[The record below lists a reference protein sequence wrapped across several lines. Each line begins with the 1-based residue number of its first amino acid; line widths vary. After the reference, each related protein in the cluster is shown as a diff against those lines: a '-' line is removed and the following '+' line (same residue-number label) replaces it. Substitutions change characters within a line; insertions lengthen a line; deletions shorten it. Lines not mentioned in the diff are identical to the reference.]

1 MAVEAPSTCQRASW
15 YSPDKDWFQL
25 NSDAAIHKTKGVA
38 GLGVVIRNARGEFM
52 AASTSQS
59 SYFGDIEFA
68 EASAILKGIKL
79 VEDLGFLPLL
89 IESDSV
95 NVISLISGK
104 ISSQLEIYW

>member
-1 MAVEAPSTCQRASW
+1 
-15 YSPDKDWFQL
+15 
-25 NSDAAIHKTKGVA
+25 
-38 GLGVVIRNARGEFM
+38 M

-59 SYFGDIEFA
+59 SYFGVIDSA

-79 VEDLGFLPLL
+79 AEDLGFLPLL

-95 NVISLISGK
+95 NVISLTSGK